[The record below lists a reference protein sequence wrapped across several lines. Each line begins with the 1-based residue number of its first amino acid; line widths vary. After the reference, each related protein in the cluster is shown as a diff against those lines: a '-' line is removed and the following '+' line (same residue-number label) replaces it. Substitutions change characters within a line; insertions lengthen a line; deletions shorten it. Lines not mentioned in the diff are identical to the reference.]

1 MINKY
6 DLDAVQLDVKTAFLN
21 GILEDDIYMEIPEGV
36 RTRDSEK
43 SRVCKLKKTLY
54 GLRVSPKRW
63 NQRFTEEVNKLGLQ
77 RDIHDPCLFTWRK
90 EGSMA
95 FLVLY
100 VDDIILASNSTSKRQ
115 ETARLCDVFKMKN
128 LGEPKMFLGM
138 QITRNRENK
147 IMKLQQ
153 SEYTEKILKR
163 FNMHESKPQ
172 STPMVT
178 RQVKNR
184 ERKITEEMVEDHPC
198 RAPYREAIG
207 SLLYLAGATRP
218 DIAYAV
224 IYLSRKQR
232 SPTENDWKD
241 VKRILRCLR
250 GTSDLGL
257 TFRAKGTNLK
267 HSQMLASETEKT
279 QLSQAAI

>member
-1 MINKY
+1 MKENDDWEIVDRPTSTQRNRKPNIIDSKWVFKRKMDENGLEKFKARLVIRGFKDKNVNELRETYAPVSRLSVIRAFLAIINKY

-63 NQRFTEEVNKLGLQ
+63 NQRFIKEVNKLGLQ
-77 RDIHDPCLFTWRK
+77 RDIHDPCLFIWRK

-100 VDDIILASNSTSKRQ
+100 VDIILASNCTSKRQ
-115 ETARLCDVFKMKN
+115 EISARLCEVFKMRN

-138 QITRNRENK
+138 QIIRDRENK
-147 IMKLQQ
+147 IMKIQQ

-163 FNMHESKPQ
+163 FNMHENKPKC
-172 STPMVT
+172 TPMVT

-184 ERKITEEMVEDHPC
+184 ERKITEEVVEGC
-198 RAPYREAIG
+198 RCKAPYREAIG
-207 SLLYLAGATRP
+207 R
-218 DIAYAV
+218 
-224 IYLSRKQR
+224 
-232 SPTENDWKD
+232 
-241 VKRILRCLR
+241 
-250 GTSDLGL
+250 
-257 TFRAKGTNLK
+257 
-267 HSQMLASETEKT
+267 
-279 QLSQAAI
+279 